1 MYNTTSV
8 HLQRQLQYASLHLV
22 AQDLL
27 LVLIAMF
34 KELLNDI
41 VSEYISHQLNG
52 VWLYLS
58 EETFFL
64 ITVGRLQLLLD
75 EA

>member
-1 MYNTTSV
+1 MPS
-8 HLQRQLQYASLHLV
+8 HLV
-22 AQDLL
+22 GKNLL
-27 LVLIAMF
+27 LSLVAML
-34 KELLNDI
+34 EQLLYHI
-41 VSEYISHQLNG
+41 ISEYISHQLNG